1 MRMRARGVAACA
13 VPSHAHNNLVRA
25 LEAAKMAE
33 RETKSVKLSQLSL
46 QQMDRFKG
54 QLNDVS
60 KLHVMSVNNP
70 LRQKIVLIINI
81 IATLF

>member
-1 MRMRARGVAACA
+1 
-13 VPSHAHNNLVRA
+13 
-25 LEAAKMAE
+25 MAE

-70 LRQKIVLIINI
+70 LRQKIVYNYYCDSVLIN
-81 IATLF
+81 ANHFLSM